1 MTTGRASPPVTD
13 DFPRSPTL
21 ADMPDPVPTFADPAK
36 APYAV
41 SEEERAAIAAAI
53 DSDELVELALTLGNI
68 PSRSR
73 EELAAAE
80 FVHDWMDKEGFKPR
94 KVGATPERPN
104 VIGEY
109 GGTGRGANLLFT
121 AHLDTESPSGM
132 REHDR
137 FRYRESTLADPEWT
151 QCWQDE
157 EGRLRGYP
165 ISNDRGPMSCFLIAA
180 KALRKAGIGLSG
192 KCWLTACPGEIGP
205 EPIEEFS
212 GIGWNGKDIGAHY
225 LFHHGGVAPD
235 YAIAAEGTDFG
246 LTWQGCGYALYR
258 VRIFGQGVFSPILDA
273 PADPLRHPNPIYR
286 LGAVIDALHAWG
298 QKFERDSVMETASG
312 AIHPK
317 VQIASVRGG
326 MPIDFGAGTEVCA
339 LYIDVSLNPRQK
351 AADAYHGIM
360 EAMRGVDVEGFDVE
374 PVVVRHGFEARA
386 SEVAPLVGAVDAATR
401 LARGA
406 AVEPAHP
413 VYSSM
418 WRDHNVFNMHRV
430 PALTTGMPR
439 WRPTGADMASSALV
453 YALTMLAVCGRGE
466 APAEQVGTSVYGNE
480 TPFD

>member
-1 MTTGRASPPVTD
+1 M
-13 DFPRSPTL
+13 
-21 ADMPDPVPTFADPAK
+21 ADYSERDLSGATFSDPAK
-36 APYAV
+36 APYTV
-41 SEEERAAIAAAI
+41 SEEERAAIAEAI
-53 DSDELVELALTLGNI
+53 DTNELVELALTLGNI

-80 FVHDWMDKEGFKPR
+80 FVHDWMAREGFSPR

-109 GGTGRGANLLFT
+109 GGSGRGANLLFT

-132 REHDR
+132 REHDK

-157 EGRLRGYP
+157 EGCIRGYP
-165 ISNDRGPMSCFLIAA
+165 VTNDRGPMSCFLIAA
-180 KALRKAGIGLSG
+180 KALRKAGIGLAG

-212 GIGWNGKDIGAHY
+212 GIEWNGKDIGAHY

-235 YAIAAEGTDFG
+235 YAIAAEGTDYG
-246 LTWQGCGYALYR
+246 LTWQGSGYALFR

-273 PADPLRHPNPIYR
+273 PADARAHPNPIYR
-286 LGAVIDALHAWG
+286 LGPVIDALHAWG
-298 QKFERDSVMETASG
+298 LAFEQSSRIETESG
-312 AIHPK
+312 PVAPK

-351 AADAYHGIM
+351 AADAWHGIM
-360 EAMRGVDVEGFDVE
+360 EAMRRVDVEGFDVE
-374 PVVVRHGFEARA
+374 PVVVRHGFEARPD
-386 SEVAPLVGAVDAATR
+386 EVAPLVGAVDAATR

-406 AVEPAHP
+406 PLEPAHP

-430 PALTTGMPR
+430 PAVTTGMPR
-439 WRPTGADMASSALV
+439 WRPTPEDMTCSALV

-466 APAEQVGTSVYGNE
+466 APALSGGSTSVYGNE
-480 TPFD
+480 TPFANS

>member
-1 MTTGRASPPVTD
+1 MGEAS
-13 DFPRSPTL
+13 SL
-21 ADMPDPVPTFADPAK
+21 IDMHDPVPAFTDPAK

-41 SEEERAAIAAAI
+41 SEQERAAIASAI
-53 DSDELVELALTLGNI
+53 DADELVELALTLGNI

-80 FVHDWMDKEGFKPR
+80 FVHDWMAKEGFKPR

-132 REHDR
+132 REHDK
-137 FRYRESTLADPEWT
+137 FRYRDSTLADPEWT
-151 QCWQDE
+151 QCWLDE

-165 ISNDRGPMSCFLIAA
+165 ISNDRGPLSCFLIAA

-192 KCWLTACPGEIGP
+192 KTWLTACPGEIGP
-205 EPIEEFS
+205 EPIEEFA

-273 PADPLRHPNPIYR
+273 PADPHRHPNPIYR
-286 LGAVIDALHAWG
+286 LGPVIDALHAWAL
-298 QKFERDSVMETASG
+298 KFEAASIMQTASG

-360 EAMRGVDVEGFDVE
+360 EAMRRVDVDSFDVE
-374 PVVVRHGFEARA
+374 PMVVRHGFEAQP
-386 SEVAPLVGAVDAATR
+386 SEVAPLAGAIDAATR
-401 LARGA
+401 LARGSP
-406 AVEPAHP
+406 VERAHP

-430 PALTTGMPR
+430 PAVTTGMPR
-439 WRPTGADMASSALV
+439 WRPTPKDMASSALV

-466 APAEQVGTSVYGNE
+466 APVEASETSVYGTK

>member
-1 MTTGRASPPVTD
+1 MKHSSLPVTD
-13 DFPRSPTL
+13 FKRSLTL
-21 ADMPDPVPTFADPAK
+21 ADMPDPVPAFADPAK

-41 SEEERAAIAAAI
+41 SEDERAAIAAAI
-53 DSDELVELALTLGNI
+53 DTDELVELALTLGNI

-80 FVHDWMDKEGFKPR
+80 FVHDWMAKEGFKPR

-132 REHDR
+132 REHDK
-137 FRYRESTLADPEWT
+137 FRYRDSTLADPEWT
-151 QCWQDE
+151 QCWLDE

-165 ISNDRGPMSCFLIAA
+165 VSNDRGPMSCFLIAA

-192 KCWLTACPGEIGP
+192 KTWLTACPGEIGP

-258 VRIFGQGVFSPILDA
+258 VRIFGQGVFSPILEA
-273 PADPLRHPNPIYR
+273 PTDPRRHPNPIYR
-286 LGAVIDALHAWG
+286 LGPVIDALHAWG
-298 QKFERDSVMETASG
+298 LKFERDSIMETASG

-360 EAMRGVDVEGFDVE
+360 EAMRGVDVEAFDVE
-374 PVVVRHGFEARA
+374 PVVVRHGFEARP

-406 AVEPAHP
+406 GVEPAHP

-430 PALTTGMPR
+430 PAVTTGMPR

-466 APAEQVGTSVYGNE
+466 APVEQVGTSVYGNE